1 MISVIVP
8 AFNEAEAIEDTIA
21 ELRAMFESAGFAD
34 AEIVVV
40 DDGSTD
46 GTADLAEKTGV
57 KVVRHPKNAGYGRSL
72 KDGIHAAKH
81 DIIAITDAD
90 GTYPNHMIPEL
101 LAPMARGFHM
111 VVGAR
116 TGEAYRES
124 ALKQPLRAILRWLV
138 EFTAGQSIPDPN
150 SGLRVFRKSDIV
162 GFFPHLSNA
171 FSFTSSST
179 LGYMM
184 TGLFVHYV
192 PIPYA
197 KRVGKSK
204 VKLFRDSLRTLQ
216 YILQAI
222 LYYNPLKL
230 FLVFCG
236 ILLAASVMS
245 FVLAALSG
253 MTIWYFLGVGGVLMS
268 ILVAAIGCLA
278 ELLRQIMAK

>member
-1 MISVIVP
+1 MISVVVP

-21 ELRAMFESAGFAD
+21 ELRAMFESANLTD

-46 GTADLAEKTGV
+46 GTADLAEKAGV
-57 KVVRHPKNAGYGRSL
+57 KVIRHPMNAGYGRSL

-81 DIIAITDAD
+81 DVIAITDAD

-101 LAPMARGFHM
+101 LAPLARGFHM

-124 ALKQPLRAILRWLV
+124 ALKQPLRTILRWLV

-204 VKLFRDSLRTLQ
+204 VRLFRDSLRTLQ

>member
-1 MISVIVP
+1 MISVVVP
-8 AFNEAEAIEDTIA
+8 AFNEVDAIEDTIA
-21 ELRAMFESAGFAD
+21 ELREMFAKAELND

-46 GTADLAEKTGV
+46 GTADLAEKAGV
-57 KVVRHPKNAGYGRSL
+57 KVVRHPMNAGYGRSL
-72 KDGIHAAKH
+72 KDGIGAAKH

-101 LAPMARGFHM
+101 LARLDRGFHM

-124 ALKQPLRAILRWLV
+124 ALKQPLRTLLRWLV
-138 EFTAGQSIPDPN
+138 EFTAGQAIPDPN

-171 FSFTSSST
+171 FSFTTSST

-197 KRVGKSK
+197 KRIGKSK

-230 FLVFCG
+230 FLVFCAV
-236 ILLAASVMS
+236 LTAASLLS
-245 FVLAALSG
+245 FVLAIVLN
-253 MTIWYFLGVGGVLMS
+253 MTVWYFLGVGGILAA